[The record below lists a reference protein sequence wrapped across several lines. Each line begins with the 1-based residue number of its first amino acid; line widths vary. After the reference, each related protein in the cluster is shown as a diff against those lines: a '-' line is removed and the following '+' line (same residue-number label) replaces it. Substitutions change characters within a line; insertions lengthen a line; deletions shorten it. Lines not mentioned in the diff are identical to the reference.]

1 MGHDWVIHVLSD
13 LRQFAEQNE
22 LPLLTEQLEEAMTT
36 AEAEIAARHGGKIHF
51 PTSAIQTEGDPLND

>member
-22 LPLLTEQLEEAMTT
+22 LPLLSEQLDEIMTT
-36 AEAEIAARHGGKIHF
+36 AAVEIAAQSERPAHW
-51 PTSAIQTEGDPLND
+51 PTGVSRPQGDPLNE

>member
-22 LPLLTEQLEEAMTT
+22 LPLLSEQLDEAMMT
-36 AEAEIAARHGGKIHF
+36 AAVELAARNDAPLPLPPGM
-51 PTSAIQTEGDPLND
+51 PNTLVDRLND